1 MSIQFHA
8 GYIGIQADC
17 DWQKDDHIS
26 LPRLAPVTDSTGFGR
41 APAPDRARVTVR
53 LWKGERASVFGEIIP
68 PQKIGYVQMAI
79 RVTGP
84 RPPAEALAV
93 ATVLSRNFNCD
104 IVVVDDENL
113 WHPAWG
119 TLV

>member
-1 MSIQFHA
+1 M
-8 GYIGIQADC
+8 
-17 DWQKDDHIS
+17 
-26 LPRLAPVTDSTGFGR
+26 
-41 APAPDRARVTVR
+41 R

-68 PQKIGYVQMAI
+68 PQKISHVRMVFP
-79 RVTGP
+79 VTGP
-84 RPPAEALAV
+84 RSPCEALAV